1 MKRVLNLDN
10 GKRAQLWLDEAPPAD
25 FPASTVMKRLV
36 TPTRVVAAS
45 HRIAA
50 IETTIHTG
58 PMIAYGLLGGEL
70 IESDVDGLE
79 VVVSVNPKG
88 APFKSSL
95 MTRGEEM
102 SVGLIVEYAEGVL
115 KGVEKAN
122 DICGLPSGGILRFR
136 WAAHG
141 LYGSSRMSFEKLSN
155 LVVQLLTLKKDATEE
170 DMTYLLDRIWRL

>member
-1 MKRVLNLDN
+1 
-10 GKRAQLWLDEAPPAD
+10 
-25 FPASTVMKRLV
+25 
-36 TPTRVVAAS
+36 
-45 HRIAA
+45 
-50 IETTIHTG
+50 
-58 PMIAYGLLGGEL
+58 MIAYGLLGVEL
-70 IESDVDGLE
+70 VNSDVDGLE
-79 VVVSVNPKG
+79 VVVSVNPEG

-95 MTRGEEM
+95 MTKGEKM
-102 SVGLIVEYAEGVL
+102 SVGLIDEYAEGVL